1 MADFESFGLKAGIW
15 AGVLDRTEAPK
26 RVLLI
31 HLGTPVAEAKVRA
44 DKSSGLW
51 RIEVAVPAHCLSD
64 GVQSFA
70 LLADDGESDQP
81 MPGAERLATLS
92 LVAGAPLDYDLRA
105 EIDLIRAELD
115 LLKREFRRIATE

>member
-15 AGVLDRTEAPK
+15 AGVLHRSDAPK

-31 HLGTPVAEAKVRA
+31 HLGAPVAEAKIRA
-44 DKSSGLW
+44 DKPSLW
-51 RIEVAVPAHCLSD
+51 RIEAALPAHCLSD

-70 LLADDGESDQP
+70 LLADDGEGDQP

-92 LVAGAPLDYDLRA
+92 LVAGAPLDFDLRA

>member
-15 AGVLDRTEAPK
+15 AGVLRSNDAPK
-26 RVLLI
+26 RVQLI
-31 HLGTPVAEAKVRA
+31 HLGAPVAEAKIRA
-44 DKSSGLW
+44 DKFGLW
-51 RIEVAVPAHCLSD
+51 RIEVALPAHCLSD

-70 LLADDGESDQP
+70 LLADDGEGDQP

-92 LVAGAPLDYDLRA
+92 LVAGAPLDFDLRA